1 MQQQR
6 HNNYALLGSVKGE
19 IDTTLDSTCK
29 ILESYVEN
37 PEGDAQLETCSM
49 QLHQVYGALQVLEL
63 YGAGKLAA
71 ELEALT
77 VALIND
83 EVGNRGDAYEVL
95 MRGLIQLPNYLEFI
109 NSGKPDAPIIF
120 LPLLNDLRAARNAK
134 LLSEGALF
142 SPNLNVE
149 APSSREQPED
159 SLKALITK
167 NRHSYHLGLLDWFRD
182 NDMQAG
188 LHRISVYISKL
199 RPAANDPDTS
209 RLLWVASGLVEGLL
223 DQGVKP
229 SVAVKMLMGH
239 LDRQFKKIIDHGDLA
254 LSVDPPQHL
263 LKNLLYYVASSSSTG
278 HNISEL
284 KNAFQLKVLLPDT
297 QTLENARL
305 DLYASNAELIQSVSS
320 VLIENLSEVKIHLD
334 VFIRAHDRDSEVLT
348 KVCGKLAQM
357 GDALDMI
364 GFGNHRSVLQDQIKL
379 LTAMGAGDKE
389 INDQDLSS
397 IADALAAIESELS
410 DPKQRELL
418 KLVVDEIKLDFIK
431 VKDALS
437 EEASWDPENSSAL
450 QEVPAILDRARGSLD
465 ILALS
470 SGANILSSTSN
481 YFQTKLLTNSE
492 RPDDA
497 TLDLLADIICSI
509 EYYLELLI
517 ENSGQQ
523 VKVLNAAEESLKE
536 LTAKSKI
543 MLI

>member
-95 MRGLIQLPNYLEFI
+95 MRGLIQLPNYL
-109 NSGKPDAPIIF
+109 
-120 LPLLNDLRAARNAK
+120 
-134 LLSEGALF
+134 
-142 SPNLNVE
+142 
-149 APSSREQPED
+149 
-159 SLKALITK
+159 
-167 NRHSYHLGLLDWFRD
+167 SYHLGLLDWFRD